1 MLIAATGVVPR
12 FGVDG
17 FPKLG
22 NIAGMKLAD
31 FMRGHGLSDDA
42 FAARVGGCSAFAVR
56 KWKYGE
62 RIPRGETLN
71 RIAAATGGAVTAN
84 DFVPAPADAKEP
96 AA

>member
-1 MLIAATGVVPR
+1 MRSALVRVVPR
-12 FGVDG
+12 FGVDA

-22 NIAGMKLAD
+22 KIVGMKLVD
-31 FMRGHGLSDDA
+31 FMRNHRLSDDE
-42 FAARVGGCSAFAVR
+42 FAASVGGCSAFAVR

-84 DFVPAPADAKEP
+84 DFMPEPADAKEP